1 MNDRDANRLEM
12 FRTVDATLN
21 LPAHLAVWQNQ
32 PPAIFTT
39 QVTQFRG
46 LLADLEAT
54 LVARQADITGR
65 AERKR
70 REEEE
75 LEWIAFST
83 GAALAVYYLTQQ
95 REDLAAEVDFPLS
108 NWQGLRDA
116 DLIARSH
123 LVLNRLRGELAG
135 GSPNPNPGGGTI
147 TVTDVPTNDP
157 PISATASLASYDLTT
172 VQANELERELQ
183 EYETLVSSPHTS
195 RAARAALTEALKPH
209 FAAINKHLEL
219 MDRIILRYRATPAG
233 TNFHNAWTNA
243 RQLIDRG
250 HGPSTPP
257 DSPAPETPEPT
268 AA

>member
-12 FRTVDATLN
+12 FRTVNATLD

-39 QVTQFRG
+39 QVTQFRS
-46 LLADLEAT
+46 LLANLETT
-54 LVARQADITGR
+54 LVERQADITGR

-123 LVLNRLRGELAG
+123 LVLNRLRAALAG
-135 GSPNPNPGGGTI
+135 GSPNPGGGDTI
-147 TVTDVPTNDP
+147 TVTDAPTNDP
-157 PISATASLASYDLTT
+157 PIPATQSLADYDLTT
-172 VQANELERELQ
+172 AHADELERELQ
-183 EYETLVSSPHTS
+183 EYETLVSSPQTS

-209 FAAINKHLEL
+209 FAAINSHLEL

-233 TNFHNAWTNA
+233 INFHNAWTNA

-257 DSPAPETPEPT
+257 DSPEPETPEPT